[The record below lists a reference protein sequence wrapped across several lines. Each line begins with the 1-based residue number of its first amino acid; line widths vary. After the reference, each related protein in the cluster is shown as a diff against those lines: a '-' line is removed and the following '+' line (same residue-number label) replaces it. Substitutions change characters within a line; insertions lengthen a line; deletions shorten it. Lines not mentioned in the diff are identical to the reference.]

1 MIALAAGLLFACAL
15 AICGWAVLAA
25 DSIVGEREE

>member
-1 MIALAAGLLFACAL
+1 MIIIAGLLFVCAL

-25 DSIVGEREE
+25 DSIVKERGE